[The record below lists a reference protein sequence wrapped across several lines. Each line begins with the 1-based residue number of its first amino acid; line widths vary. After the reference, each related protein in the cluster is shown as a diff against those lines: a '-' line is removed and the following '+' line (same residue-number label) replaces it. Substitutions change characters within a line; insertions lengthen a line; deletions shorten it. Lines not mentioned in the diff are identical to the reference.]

1 MRASRNFAAER
12 NPGQNSNFSRR
23 WTEPPRYSVIKIP
36 KAASAKDVA
45 NRRWKSQFAR
55 LRQLGG
61 RSSGET

>member
-1 MRASRNFAAER
+1 MKNGLNFAAQSDPSR
-12 NPGQNSNFSRR
+12 NGQFLRR

-45 NRRWKSQFAR
+45 NRRWKRQCAR

-61 RSSGET
+61 RSGGEA